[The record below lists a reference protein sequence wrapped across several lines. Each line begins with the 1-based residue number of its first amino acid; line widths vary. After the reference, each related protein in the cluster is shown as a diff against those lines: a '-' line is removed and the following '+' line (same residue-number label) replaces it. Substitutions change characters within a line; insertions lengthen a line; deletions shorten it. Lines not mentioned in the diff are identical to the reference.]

1 MCTDSVGSGL
11 AADVEGE
18 ETGAGCGGDD
28 AALLLED
35 GEHH

>member
-18 ETGAGCGGDD
+18 ETGAGGWGDD
-28 AALLLED
+28 ADLLLED
-35 GEHH
+35 GEQH